1 VLNLASSTPPEWVE
15 WIWPHFAVILLDHAH
30 CEKKAA
36 ATAINLVFRYPEHPA
51 LVVPLSQLAREELEH
66 FERVVAVIRARG
78 AEFRRLTPSPY
89 AARLM
94 QGARTH
100 EPARLWDTLLCCA
113 LIEARSCERM
123 KLLAQGLPDAE
134 LRALYDDL
142 LASEARHHTT
152 YVDLARA
159 CGMPEPELRERLS
172 TLAQHEASLLNPSPD
187 LTPDLT
193 RDPTGDPTQTSAP
206 LEPRLHS

>member
-1 VLNLASSTPPEWVE
+1 MLNLASTTPPSWVE
-15 WIWPHFAVILLDHAH
+15 RLWPDFADVLLDHAH

-51 LVVPLSQLAREELEH
+51 LAVPLSRLAREELEH

-78 AEFRRLTPSPY
+78 GEFRRLTPSTY
-89 AARLM
+89 AGRLM

-123 KLLAQGLPDAE
+123 KLLAQTLPDTG
-134 LRALYDDL
+134 LRALYEDL

-152 YVDLARA
+152 YLDLARE
-159 CGMPEPELRERLS
+159 CGMPEPELRARLGE
-172 TLAQHEASLLNPSPD
+172 LAAHEASLLGP
-187 LTPDLT
+187 TPT
-193 RDPTGDPTQTSAP
+193 
-206 LEPRLHS
+206 EPRLHA